1 MRTLRRGRLLY
12 LIVKEISHKHTKF
25 LIFGLCIGFFTS
37 FGLSRFTPIFQKIWF
52 YDVDRIGLVGEYTPS
67 TLPLSIQQLISRG
80 LTNVGSDG
88 TVSPGLAAS
97 WEATESGKKYIFTLN
112 PNVLWHTNKPV
123 VARDINYN
131 IRTVTFTAL
140 GPHTLQATLDA
151 PYSPFTILVSKPI
164 LQSGLQG
171 FGLYKIDRIQLKG
184 DAIHY
189 LRLIPIVRTSGPV
202 KEFRFYRT
210 EALAILAFKEGDID
224 RIENLSTD
232 QFIPKWKQIALQE
245 TVVYQRMIVLLFNLR
260 NPALKDDKSF
270 RQALAYGIPDITDE
284 RAYSPISKTSWAYTD
299 SVKKYLY
306 DPQKAKRMFDTT
318 KEATDSASLTITTF
332 SQYLAI
338 AQKIADSWSS
348 LGKQTR
354 VKVVNA
360 VPDDFEILLTAQE
373 LPIDPDQY
381 SFWHSTQTQ
390 SNKTGYVN
398 VKIDKLLEDGRQE
411 LDQEKRKKIYVDFQ
425 KRLVEDAPA
434 VFLYYPKTY
443 TIRRK

>member
-1 MRTLRRGRLLY
+1 MLTLRRGRLLY

-25 LIFGLCIGFFTS
+25 LVIGLCIGFITS
-37 FGLSRFTPIFQKIWF
+37 FGLSRFTLLFEKIWF
-52 YDVDRIGLVGEYTPS
+52 HKIDRIGLVGEYTPT

-88 TVSPGLAAS
+88 TVSPGLATC
-97 WEATESGKKYIFTLN
+97 WEATESGKIYTFTLN
-112 PNVLWHTNKPV
+112 PNVIWHTNKPV
-123 VARDINYN
+123 VASDINYN

-140 GPHTLQATLDA
+140 NTHTLQATLDA
-151 PYSPFTILVSKPI
+151 PYSPFPLLVSKPI

-184 DAIHY
+184 DAIQY
-189 LRLIPIVRTSGPV
+189 LRLIPTVNTTAPA

-210 EALAILAFKEGDID
+210 EALAILAFKEGEID

-232 QFIPKWKQIALQE
+232 QFIPKWKQINIQE

-260 NPALKDDKSF
+260 NPALKDDKSI
-270 RQALAYGIPDITDE
+270 RQALAYGIPDNTEE

-306 DPQKAKRMFDTT
+306 DPQKAKKMLGAT
-318 KEATDSASLTITTF
+318 KVATDSASLTITTF
-332 SQYLAI
+332 SQYLAV

-348 LGKQTR
+348 LGKQTS

-373 LPIDPDQY
+373 MPIDPDQY

-411 LDQEKRKKIYVDFQ
+411 LNQEKRKKLYIDFQ

-434 VFLYYPKTY
+434 IFLYYPKTY
-443 TIRRK
+443 TITRK